1 MWVTD
6 KQLDGSAL
14 FWRQAGEAEFNVVP
28 ANVST
33 YDAGMLGWHKR
44 IYTAVMGPLIGD
56 VRLMAILCVFLWF
69 KKSPGFI

>member
-56 VRLMAILCVFLWF
+56 VR
-69 KKSPGFI
+69 